1 MAAQAIKMKSSKR
14 FEGVEGVVP
23 TAAEQSDSGTN
34 TQPKHRASASRK
46 GIVLSDDEGD
56 NTTREVAT
64 VYKTVSGKVKEVDVL
79 TMKDKDRDVD
89 ERKKPAREPNKR
101 KAVDGGERPAKKQ
114 RRVENDP
121 WKLESKSVREDWK

>member
-1 MAAQAIKMKSSKR
+1 MAARATKMKSSKS
-14 FEGVEGVVP
+14 FEGVGGVVP

-34 TQPKHRASASRK
+34 TQLKRRASASRK
-46 GIVLSDDEGD
+46 GIVLSNDEGD

-89 ERKKPAREPNKR
+89 ERKKSAREPKKR
-101 KAVDGGERPAKKQ
+101 KAVDGGERPA
-114 RRVENDP
+114 
-121 WKLESKSVREDWK
+121 